1 MTAPDLWR
9 LRGSPG
15 ARDEFVIKTTAV
27 VLYAAVYLAFDW
39 LRVSHALPGPGLAL
53 WNPLPAF
60 GLVLLL
66 AQGLR
71 CAPVPF
77 VVGLLSDWAVGG
89 APAGIAEP
97 LLANAL
103 AAAALTVFA
112 ALLRPN
118 LPDDDAFGNLADIAR
133 FLAISILVALA
144 LAGLAAAAPIVTGAL
159 PPAGVLV
166 AVRQVS
172 LGDLAAVL
180 GLVPAIMGIPAA
192 RLRWN
197 KIAPSTGLRDIALF
211 SSGLAVSLVVIG
223 TMEAYSEPHF
233 FYLMFLPVVWIAAR
247 QGLAWAAIA
256 VLLAQVALVATVARF
271 GSGREDVLA
280 FQIFLLT
287 IAFTGLIIGSA
298 VTERHRAETALR
310 RQQAELAR
318 MGRITTAGALGLAV
332 VHQISQ
338 PLATIA
344 TYTHASRRLL
354 QSGSA
359 DRDLVVESMAK
370 AEAEVQRAGLIIERM
385 REFTARGK
393 KSVTAVNL
401 GALAREIAEALGDD
415 ARRAGVRLRVDAP
428 PVPSVT
434 ADRIQIEQVLVN
446 LVRNAIEAGAAL
458 PTGKATVRIMLASR
472 GEEVEVAV
480 EDQGP
485 GIPPE
490 AAASLFEPF
499 ETSKANGM
507 GLGLWLSRELVEG
520 NGGRLWYDPGRK
532 GGARFV
538 FRLPRRGQDVL

>member
-271 GSGREDVLA
+271 GSGR
-280 FQIFLLT
+280 
-287 IAFTGLIIGSA
+287 
-298 VTERHRAETALR
+298 
-310 RQQAELAR
+310 
-318 MGRITTAGALGLAV
+318 
-332 VHQISQ
+332 
-338 PLATIA
+338 
-344 TYTHASRRLL
+344 
-354 QSGSA
+354 
-359 DRDLVVESMAK
+359 
-370 AEAEVQRAGLIIERM
+370 
-385 REFTARGK
+385 
-393 KSVTAVNL
+393 
-401 GALAREIAEALGDD
+401 
-415 ARRAGVRLRVDAP
+415 
-428 PVPSVT
+428 
-434 ADRIQIEQVLVN
+434 
-446 LVRNAIEAGAAL
+446 
-458 PTGKATVRIMLASR
+458 
-472 GEEVEVAV
+472 
-480 EDQGP
+480 
-485 GIPPE
+485 
-490 AAASLFEPF
+490 
-499 ETSKANGM
+499 
-507 GLGLWLSRELVEG
+507 
-520 NGGRLWYDPGRK
+520 
-532 GGARFV
+532 
-538 FRLPRRGQDVL
+538 